1 MVRAFKF
8 LLFTLGVTQ
17 TLHAGPSQTPE
28 SLSQKAAS
36 KFEISTFKMSAND
49 EIYKIFTAK
58 LKGQNEFKNVLY
70 LLDANAQFNMLLNEF
85 DGSFAPLIIGIGYD
99 SDKSYEVEK
108 RTRDLTPKAEGEE
121 FSKGGG
127 ADAFY
132 HFLTKNLVP
141 LINEKFNVQNS
152 QKSLYGHS
160 FGGLFTLYALLK
172 NEGVFANFF
181 IASPSLWWGESE
193 ILKQNVSDGKFKEKL
208 KAKFVFLS
216 VGELEKRKG
225 KTDKP
230 GTLKASDLAQILK
243 QSGVN
248 FHFEFYKGQTHG
260 SVIPLNLKELLK
272 YLKD

>member
-17 TLHAGPSQTPE
+17 ILQAAPQQTPE
-28 SLSQKAAS
+28 ALSQRAAS

-85 DGSFAPLIIGIGYD
+85 DGKAAPLIIGIGYD
-99 SDKSYEVEK
+99 TDKSYEVEK

-132 HFLTKNLVP
+132 HFLTRNLVP
-141 LINEKFNVQNS
+141 LIDEKFNVQSS
-152 QKSLYGHS
+152 QKSL
-160 FGGLFTLYALLK
+160 
-172 NEGVFANFF
+172 
-181 IASPSLWWGESE
+181 
-193 ILKQNVSDGKFKEKL
+193 
-208 KAKFVFLS
+208 
-216 VGELEKRKG
+216 
-225 KTDKP
+225 
-230 GTLKASDLAQILK
+230 
-243 QSGVN
+243 
-248 FHFEFYKGQTHG
+248 
-260 SVIPLNLKELLK
+260 
-272 YLKD
+272 

>member
-17 TLHAGPSQTPE
+17 ILQAAPQQTPE
-28 SLSQKAAS
+28 PLSQKAAS

-58 LKGQNEFKNVLY
+58 LKGQNEFKNVLF

-85 DGSFAPLIIGIGYD
+85 DGKAAPLIIGIGYD
-99 SDKSYEVEK
+99 SNKSYEVEK

-141 LINEKFNVQNS
+141 LIDEKFNVQNS

-160 FGGLFTLYALLK
+160 FGGLFTLYVLLK
-172 NEGVFANFF
+172 NEGVFSNFF

-193 ILKQNVSDGKFKEKL
+193 ILKQNVSEGKFKEKV

-225 KTDKP
+225 KTDKA
-230 GTLKASDLAQILK
+230 GILKASDLAGILK

-248 FHFEFYKGQTHG
+248 SNFELFKNETHG
-260 SVIPLNLKELLK
+260 SVIPQHL
-272 YLKD
+272 

>member
-1 MVRAFKF
+1 M
-8 LLFTLGVTQ
+8 LGVTQ

-28 SLSQKAAS
+28 PLSQKAAS

-58 LKGQNEFKNVLY
+58 LKGQDEFKNVLF

-85 DGSFAPLIIGIGYD
+85 DATTAPLIIGIGYD
-99 SDKSYEVEK
+99 TDKSYEVQK

-141 LINEKFNVQNS
+141 LIDQKFNVQSS

-172 NEGVFANFF
+172 NEGIFSNFF

-225 KTDKP
+225 KTDKA
-230 GTLKASDLAQILK
+230 GILKASDLAQILK

-248 FHFEFYKGQTHG
+248 SHFELFKNETHG